1 MTNVCG
7 CWRRGAV
14 VAACVCASIIPYP
27 YLSFSCRIFGKIF
40 IHLGRRREGSPRN
53 PWIIPFRR
61 CLIDTSTRRWYC
73 WHGRKVWGAA
83 CSEEYR
89 QVSSWELPGTM
100 KIWIFWIDQ
109 NLLLLLWH
117 RGVSQFFFS
126 FGSRLTQ
133 PTPPSLNPSISRA
146 RIRVYIIL
154 LDEMNVIT
162 VVCHGPLVLRR
173 CCFGIAVIFQFL
185 SMTTKVVKRSGN
197 FDEKCI
203 YGFWY
208 TYRGMI

>member
-14 VAACVCASIIPYP
+14 VAACVCACIIPYP

-117 RGVSQFFFS
+117 RGFSQFFFS
-126 FGSRLTQ
+126 FASRLTQ
-133 PTPPSLNPSISRA
+133 PTPRVPKSFDFACADSRIYNF
-146 RIRVYIIL
+146 IRWNERNNRCVPWAIGVAKVLLRDCCNFPIL
-154 LDEMNVIT
+154 VDDDQS
-162 VVCHGPLVLRR
+162 C
-173 CCFGIAVIFQFL
+173 
-185 SMTTKVVKRSGN
+185 
-197 FDEKCI
+197 
-203 YGFWY
+203 
-208 TYRGMI
+208 